1 MALDHTSSSS
11 LTSRRALLRL
21 LAGGAAASLLA
32 ACSSATPPG
41 VTPGVVATPGGG
53 ATPAGKPD
61 AGATPGAAA
70 TPVPTEVSA
79 REAASGRKS
88 TIEVYTAYS
97 GAPYQTVLEL
107 ADMFEKTQ
115 PDIGVRVVFAGTLPD
130 NETKT
135 FAAVAGG
142 KAPDVAWVDGPQVSS
157 WAVQGI
163 LQPIDQYLKSAGLT
177 ESMYWPPSWKQN
189 LWKGQVY
196 ALTLTSDANFG
207 FFWNKGI
214 YKDAGLDPEKPPT
227 TIDEMTDMSDKI
239 SKVDNDRIVRLG
251 MVPWSVY
258 GSPNSMYTWGW
269 TFGGDFYDEASQKIT
284 ADHPGNV
291 AALQWMVDRFAKKYD
306 PSRISGFQ
314 AGFGQAENGPFYQGQ
329 TAMQPMG
336 NWEIASLAQF
346 KPDLDYGITYMPTGP
361 NGAAPHSSWVGGWC
375 IGIPKGA
382 KNPEAAF
389 QFMNYIA
396 GTGEGVE
403 YLATKRNFFPGYVK
417 AKYYADIAND
427 PKLGQFV
434 NILKETR
441 HQRPVIPVQ
450 SFYSKA
456 LGKALDDAVLGGKS
470 AKDALAEATTNTQRE
485 LDSTLKR
492 YGG

>member
-11 LTSRRALLRL
+11 SFPTSSRRAVLRL

-32 ACSSATPPG
+32 ACSSTTPPG
-41 VTPGVVATPGGG
+41 VTPGAVG
-53 ATPAGKPD
+53 TPAS
-61 AGATPGAAA
+61 GAAPA
-70 TPVPTEVSA
+70 SQPTTAAPAAAPTEVVA
-79 REAASGRKS
+79 DRQAAGGRKT
-88 TIEVYTAYS
+88 TIDVYTAYS
-97 GAPYQTVLEL
+97 AAAYQTVLEL
-107 ADMFEKTQ
+107 ADMFEKSQ
-115 PDIGVRVVFAGTLPD
+115 PDIGVRIVFAGTLPD

-142 KAPDVAWVDGPQVSS
+142 RAPDVAWVDGPQVSS

-163 LQPIDQYLKSAGLT
+163 LQPVDQFLKAAGLT
-177 ESMYWPPSWKQN
+177 ESSYWPPSWKQN
-189 LWKGQVY
+189 LWKGQSY

-214 YKDAGLDPEKPPT
+214 FKDAGLDPEKPPT
-227 TIDEMTDMSDKI
+227 SIVEMTDQADKI

-269 TFGGDFYDEASQKIT
+269 TFGGDFYDEASGKIT
-284 ADHPGNV
+284 ADHPANV
-291 AALQWMVDRFAKKYD
+291 AALEWMVERFAKKYD
-306 PSRISGFQ
+306 PSRVSGFQ
-314 AGFGQAENGPFYQGQ
+314 AGFGQGENGPFYQGQ

-336 NWEIASLAQF
+336 NWEIASLGQF

-361 NGAAPHSSWVGGWC
+361 NGAPPHSSWVGGWC

-382 KNPEAAF
+382 KNPEAGF

-396 GTGEGVE
+396 GTGQGVE
-403 YLATKRNFFPGYVK
+403 YLATQRKLFPGYTK
-417 AKYYADIAND
+417 AKFYTDIQND
-427 PKLGQFV
+427 PKLGQFL
-434 NILKETR
+434 NILKETQ

-456 LGKALDDAVLGGKS
+456 LGKALDDAVLGGK
-470 AKDALAEATTNTQRE
+470 APKDALAEATTNTQRE